1 MERRR
6 GLGVFAIVVGVLLF
20 VGLGVGLGRALQGQ
34 DATAFFVTPF
44 LLTAALVC
52 LGVGF
57 HFLWGHRASPADPA
71 DRPPEPP
78 GNGRPP
84 SP

>member
-1 MERRR
+1 MDRRR

-20 VGLGVGLGRALQGQ
+20 IGMGAGLKRAMQGE
-34 DATAFFVTPF
+34 DVSAFLVIPF

-57 HFLWGHRASPADPA
+57 HLLWGHRA
-71 DRPPEPP
+71 PPEGPGTAPP
-78 GNGRPP
+78 GPPPNGGPP
-84 SP
+84 PK